1 MPAILALL
9 LQLAPLL
16 PTLTGEIRNW
26 VVLFQ
31 QKGKFTPEQ
40 TQAVHDLAIQV
51 HAEVIRMVAARTNP

>member
-16 PTLTGEIRNW
+16 PTLAGEIRNW
-26 VVLFQ
+26 VTLFQ